1 GLLLVRASECADVRM
16 LIWNPD
22 GSESEMC
29 GNGIRCFARYVLD
42 GADEVSV
49 ETGAGILKVR
59 RHALGFQATMGQP
72 RLAPAAIPVLADAE
86 PVLDLPLPG
95 LDVVV
100 TCVGMGNPHAVQFV
114 PDMASVDLAA
124 LGPRVE
130 HHPLFPHR
138 VNFHLC
144 QVVSRTELVMRSW
157 ERGAGLTLA
166 CGTGAAATAVAARL
180 QGRTDE
186 VVTVRVPG
194 GELEV
199 SWDGRG
205 DALMAGP
212 AEPVFQ
218 GEWPRL

>member
-1 GLLLVRASECADVRM
+1 
-16 LIWNPD
+16 
-22 GSESEMC
+22 
-29 GNGIRCFARYVLD
+29 
-42 GADEVSV
+42 
-49 ETGAGILKVR
+49 
-59 RHALGFQATMGQP
+59 
-72 RLAPAAIPVLADAE
+72 
-86 PVLDLPLPG
+86 
-95 LDVVV
+95 
-100 TCVGMGNPHAVQFV
+100 VQFV